1 MRWNEQNFEWE
12 GETPDGLPIAVAGE
26 AFMDAVATYLRN
38 VYGDA
43 ATGYSDLEVREANE
57 VFHAPG
63 TWLPGMPGVRLRGL
77 PEPPRGAPPR
87 SF

>member
-1 MRWNEQNFEWE
+1 MRWNDQSFEWE

-26 AFMDAVATYLRN
+26 AFMDAVAEYLRS

-43 ATGYSDLEVREANE
+43 ATGYSDAQVREANA

-63 TWLPGMPGVRLRGL
+63 SWFPGMPGVRLRGL
-77 PEPPRGAPPR
+77 PESPRGAPPQ
-87 SF
+87 SY